1 MSPLTH
7 VYPHLTP
14 GPPDL
19 YSLLPSP
26 VRVSRCHVVG
36 ITAIET
42 IEETE
47 EEMTEDGDSSKS
59 PSPFHGFGE
68 DLQPVSASSSK
79 TSSTSHKSYFEMTE
93 VNTVRSRSVTPP
105 LVGYSSDLEPQTA
118 LVSTPVKG
126 PRLPRFS
133 PSDEMSRSPVNK
145 CTATSNQPR
154 KLHYQQ
160 LDPAAMFEC
169 TKCENMFVDYQ
180 DVLDHVDTFHPSLDT
195 MSAIR
200 RPEAMFLVSMECLMC
215 RVRVVGS
222 REQRL
227 MLDHILVE
235 HGDKMAERDNI
246 LWSCRM
252 CDTQEEDEDTI
263 LKHVRERHE
272 EKKFRAIDRPEENQP
287 FIKRFKVEVEKRL
300 RNIGSVSDKFNDTTL
315 SEDEGDPNEDDLE
328 TEDKEREVEITVSRG
343 QRLAVMKYNLEM
355 LLKETKDLKR
365 VLVTEENN
373 NDV

>member
-1 MSPLTH
+1 
-7 VYPHLTP
+7 
-14 GPPDL
+14 
-19 YSLLPSP
+19 
-26 VRVSRCHVVG
+26 
-36 ITAIET
+36 
-42 IEETE
+42 
-47 EEMTEDGDSSKS
+47 
-59 PSPFHGFGE
+59 
-68 DLQPVSASSSK
+68 
-79 TSSTSHKSYFEMTE
+79 
-93 VNTVRSRSVTPP
+93 
-105 LVGYSSDLEPQTA
+105 
-118 LVSTPVKG
+118 
-126 PRLPRFS
+126 
-133 PSDEMSRSPVNK
+133 
-145 CTATSNQPR
+145 
-154 KLHYQQ
+154 
-160 LDPAAMFEC
+160 MFEC

-200 RPEAMFLVSMECLMC
+200 RPEARFLVSMECLVC

-287 FIKRFKVEVEKRL
+287 FIKRFKAEVERRL

-315 SEDEGDPNEDDLE
+315 SENEEGPNEDDLE
-328 TEDKEREVEITVSRG
+328 TEDKEREVEVTVGRG
-343 QRLAVMKYNLEM
+343 QRLGVMKYNLEL
-355 LLKETKDLKR
+355 LLKETRDLKR